1 MLAQQLGAY
10 RAEVH
15 GIILFFPSNTAKP
28 RLPKPV
34 ATPAARPAQ
43 QHVEQEEEPSP
54 PVPSGAGNARQRRAA
69 KRSAA
74 KHLAARSR
82 LQNILHKAMRAAR
95 WHRMQD
101 VWMAWM
107 SAEKALVVAAGGLS
121 CPSAVAVG
129 ERLFGCHRLRGA
141 GKVRGVPGYPEPPP
155 ASAAATALIEL
166 RAAHAKR
173 SMDKRS
179 PDKGQK
185 DGETSA
191 GEPGATRALKPRKLE
206 SG

>member
-54 PVPSGAGNARQRRAA
+54 PVPRGAGNARQRRAA
-69 KRSAA
+69 KRAAA

-95 WHRMQD
+95 WSRMQD
-101 VWMAWM
+101 VW
-107 SAEKALVVAAGGLS
+107 LS
-121 CPSAVAVG
+121 
-129 ERLFGCHRLRGA
+129 
-141 GKVRGVPGYPEPPP
+141 
-155 ASAAATALIEL
+155 LI
-166 RAAHAKR
+166 HI
-173 SMDKRS
+173 
-179 PDKGQK
+179 
-185 DGETSA
+185 
-191 GEPGATRALKPRKLE
+191 
-206 SG
+206 